1 MSPIVRR
8 VLVGSAIVVAI
19 VLVEKV
25 GISLLLEP
33 SPLEFAGG
41 PAALQKEMATLR
53 KPTSP

>member
-1 MSPIVRR
+1 MSPVVRR

-25 GISLLLEP
+25 GISVLLEP
-33 SPLEFAGG
+33 SPTEFAGG